1 MQEMQNS
8 RIPPSTESKRK
19 KIHHNPKQHPLTQLP
34 SRISKKASTRTIKPD
49 QVYAMSSSHQ
59 PEMFSSDSSEYRALR
74 RSYLLLE
81 EESFALERELKEMEG
96 EVKAL
101 EDEKVELL
109 DKLVVME
116 GLVDPWWV

>member
-1 MQEMQNS
+1 MQNS
-8 RIPPSTESKRK
+8 RIPPFTESKRK

-34 SRISKKASTRTIKPD
+34 SRISKKASARIKPD
-49 QVYAMSSSHQ
+49 QVYAMSHQ

-81 EESFALERELKEMEG
+81 EESFALERELKEVEG

-116 GLVDPWWV
+116 GLVDP